1 MKHLDGIVAR
11 GTVYSVAAG
20 DVQRVDLETLSGL
33 IGGLADLTGESVTPN
48 DLLEVIE
55 EPVSVEETD
64 SREWLEGAALAMS
77 DRLTEIE
84 QDVPPE
90 ELAQWHES
98 FKKAGKPVK
107 YNAKKRAFVGQA

>member
-55 EPVSVEETD
+55 EPVDEMDLET
-64 SREWLEGAALAMS
+64 RAWQNS
-77 DRLTEIE
+77 DLS
-84 QDVPPE
+84 Q
-90 ELAQWHES
+90 L
-98 FKKAGKPVK
+98 GKVAPYDWGSTDPKTLGVAVVK
-107 YNAKKRAFVGQA
+107 GVIRK